1 MAKRQIALVTIEVL
15 KWARNLDKITIGEA
29 AKYTGV
35 TVERLRSWED
45 GKDLPTV
52 KQAKKLAKKY
62 RVPFVYFY
70 LQEPPKGIK
79 IPKSTDYRTFKD
91 ITLEEPQSRELL
103 YTLRDIIDRRD
114 VMIELYK
121 ELEYDTTSFDYKI
134 NSKDSIQSVA
144 TYIRSLI
151 DLTYEKQ
158 IKFRDSRNAFNYYL
172 EAFEELGILV
182 FQGADI
188 DPREMR
194 GMSVYKKIFPIII
207 VNRKDAINARIFTLF
222 HELVHLLTKTPGI
235 CDNMSSYTEKANDDI
250 EVFCNKI
257 AAQTLVPRKDLEEY
271 ADLDYFKD
279 HDIEDRMVGNI
290 ARNFTVSRAVIIGR
304 LYELNKISLPI
315 YLKKLKQYSSE
326 YIQNKK
332 KSDGFLP
339 PSTDISSQ
347 MGKLYTRT
355 VLSAYN
361 QDLITPIIAS
371 GYFSGLRLQH
381 FPKIEG
387 WCIQ

>member
-1 MAKRQIALVTIEVL
+1 MAKRQIAIVTIEVL
-15 KWARNLDKITIGEA
+15 RWARNLDKITVEEA

-52 KQAKKLAKKY
+52 KQTKKLAKKY

-70 LQEPPKGIK
+70 LQEPPKDIK
-79 IPKSTDYRTFKD
+79 IPKSTDYRTFKN
-91 ITLEEPQSRELL
+91 ISFEEPRSRELL
-103 YTLRDIIDRRD
+103 YTLRDIIDRRE
-114 VMIELYK
+114 VMIELYR
-121 ELEYDTTSFDYKI
+121 ELEYDTIPFDYKI
-134 NSKDSIQSVA
+134 DNRDSIKNIA

-182 FQGADI
+182 FQAANI

-235 CDNMSSYTEKANDDI
+235 CDNMSSFTEKANDDI
-250 EVFCNKI
+250 EVFCNKV
-257 AAQTLVPRKDLEEY
+257 AAKTLVPRKNLEEY
-271 ADLDYFKD
+271 TDLDYFKD
-279 HDIEDRMVGNI
+279 QGIEDRLIGSI
-290 ARNFTVSRAVIIGR
+290 ARNFAVSRAVIIGR

-332 KSDGFLP
+332 KSKGFLP
-339 PSTDISSQ
+339 PSKDIPSQ
-347 MGKLYTRT
+347 VGKLYSRT

-361 QDLITPIIAS
+361 QELITPIIAS

-387 WCIQ
+387 WCFQ